1 MVTTI
6 QTRTVRRGP
15 VTLTVTV
22 RTTTRR
28 IPITRVPR

>member
-1 MVTTI
+1 MVTRI
-6 QTRTVRRGP
+6 QSRTVRRGP

-28 IPITRVPR
+28 IPVRLTR

>member
-1 MVTTI
+1 MATTS
-6 QTRTVRRGP
+6 RTIRRGP

-28 IPITRVPR
+28 IPVTRLR